1 MITIFRIIFLNLSAI
16 LIIILITILIRY
28 IFKKNNERYLILTSI
43 VFILCIISLFIGVV
57 NTPVEESDSKKHN
70 KNSNKLEEKKHLEK
84 QNKENDINTNEQSI
98 QQPPSSEEIS
108 PNNIEQPYQEESSDY
123 TNEYYS
129 RDIQR
134 QID

>member
-1 MITIFRIIFLNLSAI
+1 M
-16 LIIILITILIRY
+16 
-28 IFKKNNERYLILTSI
+28 
-43 VFILCIISLFIGVV
+43 
-57 NTPVEESDSKKHN
+57 EESDSKKNN